1 MQQIQIRGICSA
13 IMQIRKEASSENTG
27 KKAKDA
33 KIRFPPRINSRDMK
47 NQVDDTKL
55 AKYVK
60 ANGNP
65 DHSGP

>member
-1 MQQIQIRGICSA
+1 MHRNHANSKGSLLREHRQ
-13 IMQIRKEASSENTG
+13 

-33 KIRFPPRINSRDMK
+33 KIKFPPRINSRDMK